1 MRIQKERGH
10 TRFDGYK
17 LKAGN
22 AGERFNYH
30 SLRVAY
36 TKENETAGYVH
47 RAADIRNRKN
57 YSVRVATGD
66 GMIQLA
72 STRTG
77 TLRMTARELK
87 AEVESVN
94 EKLRGIMAEL
104 KRGEAKTK
112 LSIPPLPNGEN
123 ED

>member
-1 MRIQKERGH
+1 MLKVS
-10 TRFDGYK
+10 K
-17 LKAGN
+17 LSN
-22 AGERFNYH
+22 CFI
-30 SLRVAY
+30 LF
-36 TKENETAGYVH
+36 
-47 RAADIRNRKN
+47 I
-57 YSVRVATGD
+57 VRVATGD

-77 TLRMTARELK
+77 TLRMTARELE

>member
-1 MRIQKERGH
+1 
-10 TRFDGYK
+10 
-17 LKAGN
+17 
-22 AGERFNYH
+22 
-30 SLRVAY
+30 
-36 TKENETAGYVH
+36 
-47 RAADIRNRKN
+47 
-57 YSVRVATGD
+57 
-66 GMIQLA
+66 MIQLA

-77 TLRMTARELK
+77 TLRMTARELE
-87 AEVESVN
+87 AEVENVN